1 MPKKINVTTDL
12 SLLEIKALRQRDQ
25 MKRDGLNSMK
35 QRLIAWYTMEDPF
48 ELNEREQQM
57 QARWERAKA
66 LFLEGRTYTDIT
78 ETLRDEFDISIQAAR
93 KDVADIK
100 NIFSPSDKIDKAQH
114 RERAIEMIMRV
125 YRNAS
130 NVGNDKLML
139 KAAQQYA
146 VITGLDKPD
155 EETYDIEKKMAD
167 RTYVEAL
174 DPQLRDMLMAI
185 VTNAGGNID
194 TSKIFEGV
202 MQAMPTHT
210 ADYEEVAQ

>member
-100 NIFSPSDKIDKAQH
+100 HVFSPSSKIEKHQH
-114 RERAIEMIMRV
+114 RERAIEMVMTS
-125 YRNAS
+125 YQNAKEAKS
-130 NVGNDKLML
+130 DKLML
-139 KAAQQYA
+139 KAAQLYA
-146 VITGLDKPD
+146 TITGLDKPD

-174 DPQLRDMLMAI
+174 DPQLRNMLMAI

-210 ADYEEVAQ
+210 ADYEEVPR